1 MSIRALFKRKSAV
14 ALGGVLAALAMTS
27 APAFAASAPPSGG
40 AGIHAKG
47 MKVIRITPNSMSVAC
62 STQGAPV
69 ECQVIEPTVNQPQT
83 EYPAIEFSPGQH
95 VVVQAGGCVQTGGSG
110 LTWKRYVDP
119 MPASAG
125 RWYGT
130 ISIPGATNGLVAL
143 SSVIG
148 QSLTV
153 GVNGGPLNLG
163 YVDNGYRDNSYDFHD
178 NGTGNQC
185 LNVEN
190 AWVDIFIS

>member
-14 ALGGVLAALAMTS
+14 TLGGVLAALAMTS
-27 APAFAASAPPSGG
+27 APAFAASMPPPGG
-40 AGIHAKG
+40 AAIHAKG
-47 MKVIRITPNSMSVAC
+47 MKVIRITPNSLSVAC
-62 STQGAPV
+62 STQSVPV

-110 LTWKRYVDP
+110 LTWKRYVNPTPDV
-119 MPASAG
+119 G
-125 RWYGT
+125 LWYGT
-130 ISIPGATNGLVAL
+130 ISIPGATNGLVPL
-143 SSVIG
+143 SNVIG

-163 YVDNGYRDNSYDFHD
+163 YVDNGYADNSYNFHD
-178 NGTGNQC
+178 NGTNNQC
-185 LNVEN
+185 KNVEN